1 MGETM
6 ATIGRKT
13 VAFAVLLAASWLLLK
28 VVIGVVAA
36 VAWVAVVVLALVA
49 VVWALRVL

>member
-1 MGETM
+1 M

-13 VAFAVLLAASWLLLK
+13 VALGVLLAASWVLLK
-28 VVIGVVAA
+28 LVIGVVTA
-36 VAWVAVVVLALVA
+36 VAWVAVVILALVA

>member
-13 VAFAVLLAASWLLLK
+13 VALIVLLAVAWLLLK
-28 VVIGVVAA
+28 VVIGVVTA
-36 VAWVAVVVLALVA
+36 VAWVGVVIVALVA